1 MEKRQNAASRRA
13 TASAY
18 VIFCITVWFLA
29 EVWFLIKK
37 ATGIA
42 DSENQLLSI
51 IVGAVGFLGGIA
63 YISTPIFLFDA
74 FSKEKKA
81 NIEEKGKGGIFSI
94 LNPFLIIMIVFA
106 VLALIGL
113 FITKAVDLASE
124 QGVDSG
130 FSDKTI
136 FLAKFSLVL
145 AGIFDLQILFALYSF
160 GIYKYETAE
169 KRGGEAVAK
178 LAFMAAV
185 LSFLCYVV
193 EVYNIFIDFL
203 TYFNRTSAQPLPK
216 LFTNAVA
223 ILWAGFIIALHL
235 KRRSILKPKKNK
247 ADEAYE
253 Q

>member
-193 EVYNIFIDFL
+193 EVYNIFIEFL
-203 TYFNRTSAQPLPK
+203 TYFNRTSASRCPNSLQTLW
-216 LFTNAVA
+216 LFFGRVLSSPCT
-223 ILWAGFIIALHL
+223 
-235 KRRSILKPKKNK
+235 
-247 ADEAYE
+247 
-253 Q
+253 